1 MLKSEIPRDFLEA
14 VATKRGVS
22 KAELEVVSFALDGQP
37 TPAISEK
44 LGITSVAVRKRL
56 GEVYKKFNIQG
67 SGPGKLAELKQVLV
81 SQYQT
86 HQVAIATSRQDWGE
100 ANNIGDFY
108 GREAELAQL
117 EQWVVKD
124 RCRLVAV
131 LGMGGIGKTSLSLK
145 LAERIQGEFENV
157 IWRSLRHAPSVTD
170 LLADLIRFLSNGQES
185 HLPPTVESISL
196 LINYLQ
202 TSRCLLILDNAETIL
217 QSDTLTGQ
225 YRAGF
230 EGYSELLTRVG
241 LGRVGEVPHQSCLV
255 LTSREKPQEIAE
267 YEGEQLLIRSLQLSS
282 LKEAKEILRIKGLSG
297 SDVDTGKLVNRYVG
311 NPLALKIVS
320 ATIQELFDGNIADFL
335 AQSTIVFGGIRN
347 LLDQQFNRLSALE
360 EKVMYWLAIN
370 REERVSLRELQG
382 DMLPPMSQ
390 RELIEVLES
399 LAKRSLIETVA
410 GLFWL
415 QPVVMEYVTA
425 RLIDQVC
432 EEISGSHDLSV
443 LNPESSI
450 QNLEFKTQNLFQSH
464 ALVKAQAKD
473 YIRNTQVR
481 CILQAVTDRLLK
493 NYTLGSKKGIEENL
507 KQILTQL
514 RGKSPVEIGYAGGNA
529 INMLCQLQIDL
540 TGYDFSYLTVWQA
553 YLQGIDLHGVN
564 FAHSNLAKSV
574 FTDTFGSILSVAFS
588 PNGQLLATG
597 DAKGEVRLWQVTD
610 SEQLFTCKGH
620 GGWVKSVAFSPDGRT
635 LASGSDDRTIKLWDT
650 STGQCRQTL
659 QGHGNRLRSV
669 SFSPDGQTL
678 ASGSDDKTLR
688 LWDASTGQALKTLA
702 EYNRSLLSVAFSP
715 DGQILASGSSDKTLR
730 LWNVNTG
737 EALKPLLGH
746 TRTIRSVAFS
756 PDGRILASGSSD
768 QTLKIWDVSTGQCL
782 KTLSGH
788 TSRVWSVAFNSAGQ
802 VASGSDDKTVRLWD
816 VGTGQCLKTL
826 SGHTSRVWSVAFDS
840 DDQIASG
847 SDDQTVRLWN
857 ISTGQ
862 CIETLQ
868 GYTRSLRAVAFA
880 PQRNANSVDMRI
892 ASGGD
897 DRTVRLWDGS
907 TGQCIKA
914 LQGHTSRI
922 WSVAFS
928 PDGQTLASGSDDQT
942 VRLWDVSTGQC
953 LKILPDHTNWVRSV
967 AFSPDGQTLASSSD
981 DQTVKLW
988 DVSTGQCLKTLQGH
1002 TDWVWSVAFRPNG
1015 ETLASGSNDR
1025 TVRLWD
1031 VSTDQFQTLLG
1042 HTDWVRSVAF
1052 SPEGRTVAS
1061 SSGDRTVRLW
1071 DVSTG
1076 QCLKILSD
1084 MGRLRSVAF
1093 SPDGRSL
1100 ACVSEDK
1107 LVTLWDVNT
1116 GLRLKTLQGH
1126 TDWVRSVDFNSQG
1139 TVLASGSKDETIKL
1153 WDIKTGEC
1161 LRTLKTPR
1169 PYEGMNIT
1177 GVTGLTDATVATLKA
1192 LGAVETEV

>member
-1 MLKSEIPRDFLEA
+1 MLKSKISLDFLEA
-14 VATKRGVS
+14 VATGSGVS
-22 KAELEVVSFALDGQP
+22 KAELEVVTFALDGQT
-37 TPAISEK
+37 TPEISEK
-44 LGITSVAVRKRL
+44 LGISPVAVRKRL

-67 SGPGKLAELKQVLV
+67 SGPGKLATLQQVLV
-81 SQYQT
+81 SQYRS
-86 HQVAIATSRQDWGE
+86 HQVEITNSRQDWGE

-117 EQWVVKD
+117 EQWIVED

-157 IWRSLRHAPSVTD
+157 IWRSLRYAPPVTE
-170 LLADLIRFLSNGQES
+170 LLADMIRFLSNEQET
-185 HLPPTVESISL
+185 HLPTAVESRISV
-196 LINYLQ
+196 LIKYLS
-202 TSRCLLILDNAETIL
+202 TSRCLLILDNVETIL
-217 QSDTLTGQ
+217 QSDALTGH
-225 YRAGF
+225 YRVGF
-230 EGYSELLTRVG
+230 EGYGELLTRVG

-255 LTSREKPQEIAE
+255 LTSREKPQEIAV
-267 YEGEQLLIRSLQLSS
+267 YEGEQLLVRSLQLTG
-282 LKEAKEILRIKGLSG
+282 LKEEAKEILRTKGLSG
-297 SDVDTGKLVNRYVG
+297 SDSDERKLVNRYVG

-320 ATIQELFDGNIADFL
+320 TTIQELFEGNIASFL

-415 QPVVMEYVTA
+415 QPVVMQYVTD
-425 RLIDQVC
+425 RLVEQVC
-432 EEISGSHDLSV
+432 EEIT
-443 LNPESSI
+443 
-450 QNLEFKTQNLFQSH
+450 TQKIAIFSSH
-464 ALVKAQAKD
+464 ALIKAQAKD
-473 YIRNTQVR
+473 YIRDTQVR
-481 CILQAVTDRLLK
+481 CILKIVNDRLLK
-493 NYTLGSKKGIEENL
+493 NYTLGSKKGIEERL
-507 KQILTQL
+507 EQILAQL

-529 INMLCQLQIDL
+529 INMLYQLQTDL
-540 TGYDFSYLTVWQA
+540 TSYDFSRLTVWQA

-588 PNGQLLATG
+588 SNGQLLATG
-597 DAKGEVRLWQVTD
+597 DATGEVRLWQVMD

-620 GGWVKSVAFSPDGRT
+620 NGWVKSVAFSPDGQI
-635 LASGSDDRTIKLWDT
+635 LASGGDDRTIRLWDT
-650 STGQCRQTL
+650 NTGQCRQIL
-659 QGHGNRLRSV
+659 RGHSDRVRSV
-669 SFSPDGQTL
+669 SFSPDGQLL

-688 LWDASTGQALKTLA
+688 LWDARTGQVLNTFSGHS
-702 EYNRSLLSVAFSP
+702 RSLLSVAFSP
-715 DGQILASGSSDKTLR
+715 DGQLLASGSSDQTVKLWDASSGECLKT
-730 LWNVNTG
+730 
-737 EALKPLLGH
+737 LLGH

-756 PDGRILASGSSD
+756 PDGQVLASGSSD
-768 QTLKIWDVSTGQCL
+768 QTLRIWDASTGQCL
-782 KTLSGH
+782 QTLLGHTRRVWSVAFSPDGQLASGSDDQTVRIWDINTGQCLQTLLGH
-788 TSRVWSVAFNSAGQ
+788 TSRVWSVACNSG
-802 VASGSDDKTVRLWD
+802 
-816 VGTGQCLKTL
+816 
-826 SGHTSRVWSVAFDS
+826 
-840 DDQIASG
+840 QIASG

-857 ISTGQ
+857 ISTGK

-868 GYTRSLRAVAFA
+868 GYTRSLRTVAFA
-880 PQRNANSVDMRI
+880 PQRDANSLDIRI
-892 ASGGD
+892 ASGSD
-897 DRTVRLWDGS
+897 DRTVRLWDGR

-914 LQGHTSRI
+914 LQGHTSRV

-967 AFSPDGQTLASSSD
+967 AFSPDGQTLASSGD

-988 DVSTGQCLKTLQGH
+988 DIRTGQCLQTLQGH
-1002 TDWVWSVAFRPNG
+1002 TDWVWSVAFSPDG
-1015 ETLASGSNDR
+1015 QTLASGSNDR
-1025 TVRLWD
+1025 TVKLWN
-1031 VSTDQFQTLLG
+1031 VGNGQVQTLLG

-1052 SPEGRTVAS
+1052 SPIRAALNESDTVAS

-1071 DVSTG
+1071 DVNTG
-1076 QCLKILSD
+1076 QCLKTLSD

-1093 SPDGRSL
+1093 SPDGKIL

-1107 LVTLWDVNT
+1107 SVTLWDINT
-1116 GLRLKTLQGH
+1116 GECFKRLQGH
-1126 TDWVRSVDFNSQG
+1126 TDWVRSVAFSPQG
-1139 TVLASGSKDETIKL
+1139 TILASGSKDETIKI

-1161 LRTLKTPR
+1161 LRTLRAAR
-1169 PYEGMNIT
+1169 PYEGMNIV
-1177 GVTGLTDATVATLKA
+1177 GVTGLSEATIATLRA
-1192 LGAVETEV
+1192 LGAVENEVQSRKPG